1 MKKKFLTSLWRRS
14 MSSTRKVSE
23 RLHSS
28 KKLPDVAEAAQH
40 EAVEAAQHEAV
51 QSLEAAAAAEAA
63 EAAAAAEAG
72 A

>member
-40 EAVEAAQHEAV
+40 EAVEAAQSEAV

-63 EAAAAAEAG
+63 EAAEAG